1 MWEFLCTIVHRF
13 CNYTDMAN
21 VTYLIG
27 AGASAGKRVKTN
39 GQIIEG
45 LPCVKEIP
53 RRLNNL
59 AGDFRSNVNNFG
71 GADRSEMER
80 LVSTINALYEASKR
94 HSTIDTYAKKLFL
107 RGEKK
112 SFELT
117 EAYLA
122 FYFIIEQILLKPDSR
137 YDTFLANILDNKLNI
152 PDNINIISWN
162 YDSQFEIAYREY
174 SQNKQL
180 PIASKMAWGQNDN
193 PKILKVNGTAA
204 FENLRDV
211 PTLRA
216 NYPSLSS
223 SSFGRGEDYIDVNRM
238 RYILD
243 LFRKLQKDET
253 GKTQLSFA
261 FDGECNELLY
271 KTVDKIVGATD
282 VLVVVGY
289 TFPFFNREI
298 DRRLMNKLD
307 NLRTKIYIQDLYP
320 ERIKQSIKAVLPDFN
335 EANFVLLNDVD
346 QFFLP
351 PEL

>member
-1 MWEFLCTIVHRF
+1 
-13 CNYTDMAN
+13 MAN

-53 RRLNNL
+53 RRLSNL

-137 YDTFLANILDNKLNI
+137 YDTFLANILDNNINI

-174 SQNKQL
+174 SQ
-180 PIASKMAWGQNDN
+180 D
-193 PKILKVNGTAA
+193 IL
-204 FENLRDV
+204 
-211 PTLRA
+211 
-216 NYPSLSS
+216 
-223 SSFGRGEDYIDVNRM
+223 
-238 RYILD
+238 
-243 LFRKLQKDET
+243 
-253 GKTQLSFA
+253 
-261 FDGECNELLY
+261 
-271 KTVDKIVGATD
+271 
-282 VLVVVGY
+282 
-289 TFPFFNREI
+289 
-298 DRRLMNKLD
+298 
-307 NLRTKIYIQDLYP
+307 
-320 ERIKQSIKAVLPDFN
+320 RIC
-335 EANFVLLNDVD
+335 
-346 QFFLP
+346 
-351 PEL
+351 

>member
-1 MWEFLCTIVHRF
+1 
-13 CNYTDMAN
+13 MAK
-21 VTYLIG
+21 VTYYIG

-59 AGDFRSNVNNFG
+59 AGDFRLDVNNFG

-80 LVSTINALYEASKR
+80 LVATIEALHKASIR

-107 RGEKK
+107 RGEKNT
-112 SFELT
+112 FELT
-117 EAYLA
+117 EDYLA
-122 FYFIIEQILLKPDSR
+122 FYFIVEQILLKPDSR

-174 SQNKQL
+174 SQDKQL
-180 PIASKMAWGQNDN
+180 PIASKMAWSQNDK

-204 FENLRDV
+204 FENLRDI

-216 NYPSLSS
+216 NYPRLSP

-243 LFRKLQKDET
+243 LFKKLQKGEI

-271 KTVDKIVGATD
+271 NTVDEIVGATD
-282 VLVVVGY
+282 VLVVIGY

-298 DRRLMNKLD
+298 DRRLMSRLNND
-307 NLRTKIYIQDLYP
+307 RTKIYIQDIYP
-320 ERIKQSIKAVLPDFN
+320 ERIKQSIRAVLPDFR
-335 EANFVLLNDVD
+335 ESNFVLLNDVE

>member
-1 MWEFLCTIVHRF
+1 
-13 CNYTDMAN
+13 MAN

-27 AGASAGKRVKTN
+27 AGASAGKRAQTN

-53 RRLNNL
+53 RRLSNL
-59 AGDFRSNVNNFG
+59 AGGFRSNVNNLG
-71 GADRSEMER
+71 GVDRSEMER
-80 LVSTINALYEASKR
+80 LVFTINALYEASNR

-107 RGEKK
+107 RGEQD
-112 SFELT
+112 SFEHT

-122 FYFIIEQILLKPDSR
+122 IYFIIEQILLKPDSR

-174 SQNKQL
+174 SQDKQL
-180 PIASKMAWGQNDN
+180 PIASKMAWSLNDN

-204 FENLRDV
+204 FENLRDI

-216 NYPSLSS
+216 NYPRLSS
-223 SSFGRGEDYIDVNRM
+223 SSFGRGEDYLDINRM
-238 RYILD
+238 RYILE
-243 LFRKLQKDET
+243 LFKKLQKGEA

-261 FDGECNELLY
+261 FDGECNELFY
-271 KTVDKIVGATD
+271 KTIDKIVNITD
-282 VLVVVGY
+282 ALVVIGY
-289 TFPFFNREI
+289 TFPYFNREV

-307 NLRTKIYIQDLYP
+307 NNRTKIYIQDIYP
-320 ERIKQSIKAVLPDFN
+320 ERIKQSIEAVLPEFK
-335 EANFVLLNDVD
+335 ESNFVLLNDVD